1 MAKTRLPKLLKE
13 WLEDVG
19 ENPREMSHDEI
30 MRMARYV
37 LSVCTDSETWWG
49 EDADPRSV
57 AALRRFVARG

>member
-1 MAKTRLPKLLKE
+1 MANSRLPKLLKE

-19 ENPREMSHDEI
+19 ESPREMGHAEI
-30 MRMARYV
+30 MTKARYV
-37 LSVCTDSETWWG
+37 LSICTNSETWWG